1 MLFAIGDKVVH
12 PRFGAG
18 LVTALADRELPDGP
32 THYYVI
38 EVPAQRLTVQVPVLT
53 AAGAGM
59 RRAMSNLGAA
69 RVLAVLGGKPR
80 PLPLNFRERQE
91 QMGSKLRTGRVTQL
105 IRVVRDLTWH
115 SKHARLTNVDG
126 VYLKQGIDQLAAE
139 IALVS
144 GQTISD
150 TNKQI
155 GAALATPSGQRPI
168 GVSPSERR
176 E

>member
-1 MLFAIGDKVVH
+1 MFAIGDKVVH

-18 LVTALADRELPDGP
+18 QVTALADRDLPEGP

-38 EVPAQRLTVQVPVLT
+38 HVPDQRLTVQVPVLT

-59 RRAMSNLGAA
+59 RRAMSRVNAI
-69 RVLAVLGGKPR
+69 RVLSILRGRPR
-80 PLPLNFRERQE
+80 ALPSNFRERQE
-91 QMGSKLRTGRVTQL
+91 QMATRLRTGRVTQL
-105 IRVVRDLTWH
+105 VRVVRDLTWH

-126 VYLKQGIDQLAAE
+126 QYLKQGIDQLAAE

-144 GQTISD
+144 GQTITD

-155 GAALATPSGQRPI
+155 GAALAAGAAPA
-168 GVSPSERR
+168 
-176 E
+176 